1 MTMYLGM
8 LAAGL
13 VVGVLVGFTAG
24 KAYAPGY
31 REWVTENESTF
42 AKGYSGGWGDAA
54 MLFAR
59 KFRDR
64 ALEAKNTWT
73 ITKDELDR
81 LEKEM
86 TEDDSD

>member
-1 MTMYLGM
+1 MDSQRARRMHQVIGNGSRKM
-8 LAAGL
+8 
-13 VVGVLVGFTAG
+13 
-24 KAYAPGY
+24 KAPLP
-31 REWVTENESTF
+31 RDTP
-42 AKGYSGGWGDAA
+42 GGWGDAA

>member
-42 AKGYSGGWGDAA
+42 AKGYSGGLGRCSDAVCPEIPGLGFGGEEHLDHHKGRA
-54 MLFAR
+54 GQAR
-59 KFRDR
+59 KGDDR
-64 ALEAKNTWT
+64 G
-73 ITKDELDR
+73 
-81 LEKEM
+81 
-86 TEDDSD
+86 